1 MLENFDF
8 TLLDNEDFKE
18 DSVRELIIKPLL
30 DKLGFEGENAQES
43 LSVRR
48 SVALKSDTVIGSNK
62 RIKASDI
69 VIPDYLLYVDSKVH
83 CVLDAKAPEKSISP
97 QSDNERQAFY
107 YAINKDIK
115 SPLYALCNGKMLIIY
130 ETAKQ
135 EILLEIDLEKE
146 LNSKFS
152 DLSHIL
158 TTPLESLREI
168 LDKAE
173 SKKPDSWYL
182 DRQLPQAILKPK
194 KRAKFRYFGCTAYF
208 TRQSWDIVAQNIKNF
223 TNEGDV
229 VLDSFGGSGVSAIE
243 AMMSNRLGIH
253 TDLNPLSIF
262 MVKALSVKVNLSE
275 LYDLSEEVIAEFES
289 LKPKD
294 EKEAKKLLKN
304 AKYYPNAMSEEFGEI
319 ATQKSQDEILW
330 IPKNEILP
338 KGSDVD
344 CVLNLFSPLQLVE
357 LAILRK
363 LIFKHTTPSGNK
375 EHRIE
380 QRNMRYS
387 LLLAFYN
394 TITMCNLT
402 YHTSSYNKGND
413 KGGMCAALNY
423 YRYRIAKQS
432 VFVEVGETFRGKIQR
447 VIKGKKE
454 LENSPYFYHSYFA
467 PLNRVIKDF
476 KGSMINQRENLDKV
490 DSMLDKTNGEK
501 IFQADA
507 TNLKEIENESIDF
520 IYTDPPYGAKIPY
533 LDLSTMWNT
542 FLDLPVELEIRQKE
556 CIEKGSLE
564 KSKYDYYDL
573 MKASL
578 KEMYRVLKFN
588 RWLAFVFQHQE
599 PKLFQ
604 ILVESAE
611 NVGFEYVA
619 CVSQENTGID
629 SFRKVQNPTRVLKGQ
644 LIIYFKKV
652 DNAKARTK
660 LKAGEQSLEQMY
672 KDVEKIIVDNN
683 GASLEAIHAH
693 LVKNAIE
700 GGYYELMAKFEN
712 VLLLINERFD
722 YDKNSKLYHIRS
734 EASILNYAIPI
745 EERARY
751 YILGELT
758 KAKKENRSVAFDKF
772 LSILPLLKNG
782 VQANNKLIKEILN
795 ELAIEDKETGEW
807 RLKSKEA
814 TLFD

>member
-43 LSVRR
+43 LSARR

-62 RIKASDI
+62 RIKVSDI

-146 LNSKFS
+146 LDLKFS

-182 DRQLPQAILKPK
+182 DRQLPQAILKPQK
-194 KRAKFRYFGCTAYF
+194 QAKFRYFGCTAYF

-394 TITMCNLT
+394 TITLINLT
-402 YHTSSYNKGND
+402 YHNTPS
-413 KGGMCAALNY
+413 GGPASAITRY
-423 YRYRIAKQS
+423 YRYRIAPKPDYLNI
-432 VFVEVGETFRGKIQR
+432 VETFRGKIQR

-533 LDLSTMWNT
+533 LDLSTMWNA

-588 RWLAFVFQHQE
+588 RWLAFVFQHQD
-599 PKLFQ
+599 PKLWQ
-604 ILVESAE
+604 IIVEEAQ
-611 NVGFEYVA
+611 NLGFEYVGS
-619 CVSQENTGID
+619 VRQNNGQT
-629 SFRKVQNPTRVLKGQ
+629 SFKKRQNPFSVLSGQ
-644 LIIYFKKV
+644 LLMYFKKV
-652 DNAKARTK
+652 DNPKARVKEDLGDDTFDLVLNNIEALIAK
-660 LKAGEQSLEQMY
+660 E
-672 KDVEKIIVDNN
+672 N
-683 GASLEAIHAH
+683 GASLEEIYAELTIRGLELGFLHE
-693 LVKNAIE
+693 LSKN
-700 GGYYELMAKFEN
+700 YEDLTPIINQNFEMD
-712 VLLLINERFD
+712 E
-722 YDKNSKLYHIRS
+722 KTQKYHIKKGEKFKSHKIDIRLRTRYFLLS
-734 EASILNYAIPI
+734 YLRGC
-745 EERARY
+745 ERQNK
-751 YILGELT
+751 
-758 KAKKENRSVAFDKF
+758 KAYFDDIC
-772 LSILPLLKNG
+772 LEIIPLLKNG
-782 VQANNKLIKEILN
+782 VTPDNALIKEIL
-795 ELAIEDKETGEW
+795 EEIAIVVDKDTGQW